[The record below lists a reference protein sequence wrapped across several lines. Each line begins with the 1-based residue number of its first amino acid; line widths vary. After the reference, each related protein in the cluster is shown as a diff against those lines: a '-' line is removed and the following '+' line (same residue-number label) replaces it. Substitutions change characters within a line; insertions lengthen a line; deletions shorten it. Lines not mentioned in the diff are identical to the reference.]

1 MIETLELP
9 GADDGPAGR
18 AVGMSQLTNELAQGA
33 TRALRPAA
41 AVTLFVT
48 TLFVN
53 ALLLFLVQPMF
64 ARLVLPLLGGS
75 AAVWTAC
82 MLFFQSVLLAGY
94 LYAHASERLLGTRG
108 QTLIHTGLWLLPFLV
123 LPIGLPTD
131 PGTAASST
139 PVTWLLRT
147 FLLSVGLP
155 FFVVATSAPLLQK
168 WFSRASSGG
177 HPDPYFLYA
186 ASNAGSLAALLLYP
200 VAIEPHLPLQSQ
212 ATLWTTGYALATVL
226 VLICAAATYR
236 AASHLRRVEVTVVAG
251 AVGEYLSAGR
261 RARWLLWSFAP
272 SSLMLAVTAYAST
285 DIAPVPL
292 LWTVPLAL
300 YLVTFILAFGRGAER
315 HASVARRAFP
325 LLLLPLV
332 IFLVAGLQPPLWM
345 ALSLHL
351 LTFFALSLL
360 CHGALAADRPG
371 VAHLTEFYL
380 WTSAGGM
387 AGGLF
392 NTVLAPH
399 LFTGLGE
406 YPLMLAIGC
415 LALGLGRAAT
425 LRSTPGWWKRPAL
438 VAALAAAG
446 LIAARFVTGHETAV
460 VVVVLGAAA
469 LVCMSVSRDPA
480 RFGLA
485 IAALFAVNAA
495 LGGFQWG
502 HIVYASRTFF
512 GIYRVTLDAA
522 DGFVTLSHGTTLHGK
537 QRAGDLA
544 PAPLTYYHREGP
556 IGDVFAALAD
566 RRGLSVGAV
575 GLGVGSLASYA
586 QPGQQWRFYEIDPE
600 VERIA
605 RDTRFFHYL
614 DHCGSTCAVVIGDA
628 RLSLQASTATHDL
641 IVMDAFSSDAIPVHL
656 LTREALGIYLDRLA
670 SGGALAFHISNR
682 HLNLEPELA
691 RLLHAYH
698 LAFRIRRDVRP
709 DPETHRLASVWVVAA
724 RTRGD
729 LDALTG
735 TAEWQ
740 PLPVD
745 DAPPWTDDFSNL
757 WSAISWQ

>member
-9 GADDGPAGR
+9 GADDAPGSR
-18 AVGMSQLTNELAQGA
+18 SVGTSQLTNERAQGA

-108 QTLIHTGLWLLPFLV
+108 QTLIHTCVWLLPFLV
-123 LPIGLPTD
+123 LPIGLPAD

-168 WFSRASSGG
+168 WFSRALSGG
-177 HPDPYFLYA
+177 HSDPYFLYA

-200 VAIEPHLPLQSQ
+200 VAIEPRLPLQRQ
-212 ATLWTTGYALATVL
+212 ATLWTAGYALATVL

-236 AASHLRRVEVTVVAG
+236 AASHRRREASSVVAD
-251 AVGEYLSAGR
+251 AAGEYLSAGR
-261 RARWLLWSFAP
+261 RARWLLLSFVP
-272 SSLMLAVTAYAST
+272 SSLMLAVTAYCST

-315 HASVARRAFP
+315 HAGIARRAFP

-332 IFLVAGLQPPLWM
+332 IFLAAGIQPPLWV
-345 ALSLHL
+345 ALLLHL
-351 LTFFALSLL
+351 LTFFVLSLL
-360 CHGALAADRPG
+360 CHGTLAADRPG

-392 NTVLAPH
+392 NTVLAPR

-415 LALGLGRAAT
+415 LALGLGAAT
-425 LRSTPGWWKRPAL
+425 RRIMPGWWKRPAL

-446 LIAARFVTGHETAV
+446 LIVARLITGHETAIV
-460 VVVVLGAAA
+460 VAVLGAAA
-469 LVCMSVSRDPA
+469 LVCMSVSRDPV

-485 IAALFAVNAA
+485 IAALFAVNAG

-502 HIVYASRTFF
+502 DVVYASRTFF

-614 DHCGSTCAVVIGDA
+614 DHCGSTCSVVIGDA
-628 RLSLQASTATHDL
+628 RLSLLTSTATHEL

-656 LTREALGIYLDRLA
+656 LTREALGIYLARLA

-682 HLNLEPELA
+682 HLRLEPELA
-691 RLLHAYH
+691 RLLHAHH
-698 LAFRIRRDVRP
+698 LEFRIRRDVRP
-709 DPETHRLASVWVVAA
+709 DPDTHRLPSVWIVAA

-735 TAEWQ
+735 TPEWQ
-740 PLPVD
+740 TLTAD
-745 DAPPWTDDFSNL
+745 DAPAWTDDFSNL
-757 WSAISWQ
+757 WSAIRWR